1 MTKDYYG
8 VLGVPKGSSKDDIKK
23 AYRKLAHQYHPDKK
37 GGDEAKFKEVNEAYQ
52 ILGDDQK
59 RAQYDRFG
67 TGFNDNAGGPGGGQ
81 GFGGQDFEGFDFGG
95 FGGFEDIISEMFG
108 GGGRGGASRRARR
121 GQDIKVDLMIDLE
134 DSVSGKESEITF
146 RKWAVC
152 ENCKG
157 EGGFDPEKCERCH
170 GAGQVNQTFSTMF
183 GTMSQAV
190 ACPKC
195 HGQGKAF
202 KKTCSHCHGQG
213 RAQKNTPFKMKIP
226 KGILSG
232 EVIKFTGEGEAGMMG
247 APPGDLFIQ
256 INFKPHKIFKNKGND
271 IFCDREIDMVQ
282 AAIGDKIEMP
292 TLYGGVKLKIEPGT
306 QPDDVIRISGKGL
319 PKRGSWGG
327 HGDMYIKIKVAVP
340 KQLTKRQRELLE
352 EFRKS

>member
-1 MTKDYYG
+1 MKDYYNT
-8 VLGVPKGSSKDDIKK
+8 LGVSKTATKDEVKR

-67 TGFNDNAGGPGGGQ
+67 TGFNDNAGGFGGGQ
-81 GFGGQDFEGFDFGG
+81 GFGGQGFEGFDFGG

-108 GGGRGGASRRARR
+108 GGRSGGSGRARR

-134 DSVSGKESEITF
+134 DSVSGKETEITF
-146 RKWAVC
+146 KKLAVC

-170 GAGQVNQTFSTMF
+170 GSGQIQQTFSTMF
-183 GTMSQAV
+183 GTMAQVV

-195 HGQGKAF
+195 KGQGKAF
-202 KKTCSHCHGQG
+202 KKTCNHCHGQG

-226 KGILSG
+226 KGILNG
-232 EVIKFTGEGEAGMMG
+232 EIIKFSGEGEAGAMG
-247 APPGDLFIQ
+247 APAGDLFIQ
-256 INFKPHKIFKNKGND
+256 INFKPHKYFKNKGND
-271 IFCDREIDMVQ
+271 IYCDQEIDIAQ
-282 AAIGDKIEMP
+282 ASLGDKIEMP
-292 TLYGGVKLKIEPGT
+292 TLYGDIKLKIDPGT

-327 HGDMYIKIKVAVP
+327 HGDMYMKIKVKVP
-340 KQLTKRQRELLE
+340 KHLSHKQKELLE
-352 EFRKS
+352 EFKKHN

>member
-1 MTKDYYG
+1 MKDYYEI
-8 VLGVPKGSSKDDIKK
+8 LGIPKTAIKDDVKR

-67 TGFNDNAGGPGGGQ
+67 TGFNDNAGGFGGQ
-81 GFGGQDFEGFDFGG
+81 GFGGGQGFDFEG

-108 GGGRGGASRRARR
+108 GGRAGGRSRARR

-134 DSVSGKESEITF
+134 DSVSGKEVEITF
-146 RKWAVC
+146 KKLAVC

-157 EGGFDPEKCERCH
+157 EGGFDPEKCERCN
-170 GAGQVNQTFSTMF
+170 GVGRVNQTFSTMF

-232 EVIKFTGEGEAGMMG
+232 EIIKFTGEGEAGAMG
-247 APPGDLFIQ
+247 ALAGDLFIQ
-256 INFKPHKIFKNKGND
+256 INFKPHKYLKNKGND
-271 IFCDREIDMVQ
+271 IYYDQEIDIVE
-282 AAIGDKIEMP
+282 ASLGDKIEIP
-292 TLYGGVKLKIEPGT
+292 TLYGDVKLRIESGT

-327 HGDMYIKIKVAVP
+327 HGDMYVKIKIKIP
-340 KQLTKRQRELLE
+340 KHLSHKQRELLE
-352 EFRKS
+352 EFKNQM

>member
-8 VLGVPKGSSKDDIKK
+8 VLGVPKGASKDDIKK

-67 TGFNDNAGGPGGGQ
+67 TGFNDNAGGFGGGQ
-81 GFGGQDFEGFDFGG
+81 GFEGFDFGG

-108 GGGRGGASRRARR
+108 GGRTGAPRRARR
-121 GQDIKVDLMIDLE
+121 GQDIKVDLIIDLE
-134 DSVSGKESEITF
+134 DSVSGKEAEIAF
-146 RKWAVC
+146 KKWATC

-170 GAGQVNQTFSTMF
+170 GSGQVKQTFSTMF
-183 GTMSQAV
+183 GTMSQTI

-195 HGQGKAF
+195 QGQGKAF
-202 KKTCSHCHGQG
+202 KRVCSHCHGQG
-213 RAQKNTPFKMKIP
+213 RAQKNTPFKIKIP
-226 KGILSG
+226 KGILNG
-232 EVIKFTGEGEAGMMG
+232 EIIKFSGEGEAGIMG
-247 APPGDLFIQ
+247 APSGDLFVQ
-256 INFKPHKIFKNKGND
+256 MNFKPHKIFKNKGND
-271 IFCDREIDMVQ
+271 VYYDQEINIIE
-282 AAIGDKIEMP
+282 ASLGDKIEIP
-292 TLYGGVKLKIEPGT
+292 TLYGEVKLKIEPGT

-327 HGDMYIKIKVAVP
+327 HGDMYVKIKVKVP
-340 KQLTKRQRELLE
+340 KHLSSKQKELLE
-352 EFRKS
+352 EFNKLK